1 MCDPLGNGPTNPNYN
16 PFNPSDPLDLFRT
29 LPCHLGELLDGIP
42 PPPSLDGLFSVGDIG
57 IYGSNAARLQD
68 LDTVANMPG
77 GLDSLVSDAQT
88 EMTDE
93 FTRVSSSEP
102 SNTIDIWQLQM
113 TNFRKLNLRT
123 LLRLLWL
130 LAPPPSL
137 PQPPGFISVIPASPS
152 QLAAGTGGRPIA
164 VALFPN
170 DSDPL
175 PQNSASGQ
183 VNGPASAD
191 GDGLPDNFK
200 NQLADAFTPLYH
212 VSAGEQDQFGTYAN
226 NPLKETFD
234 VPNGQNP
241 LSYFRVKPLAITT
254 DQNGVAQGFLRID
267 YLTLWNEDDGVVD
280 TPACD
285 VASAATGGY
294 IGSNA
299 KGLPPGSGRVGRGIA
314 GLVGALFGYDIEHL
328 ILLIGHHMLDHEH
341 SAVLV
346 AAPAVNGSYNLDPAL
361 YSAVSYYTAAHEGLI
376 LFDHSMYLSPAQPV
390 PAFNHISLSLSQS
403 KHSTYAFNPDRYPLI
418 WDPIIDAYFRVAN
431 SLYAVGLISSTAHN
445 ALLAIGDA
453 FFITCEVEN
462 FTSGS
467 GGVDGVGGA
476 FASPRIN
483 VGEPVAGNVLNDAG
497 FILASGGDG
506 TTVPKAEGSIASVI
520 VKACSQADRCG
531 IAEVTLPTVP
541 FGALTSVVNQV
552 VLQ

>member
-1 MCDPLGNGPTNPNYN
+1 
-16 PFNPSDPLDLFRT
+16 
-29 LPCHLGELLDGIP
+29 
-42 PPPSLDGLFSVGDIG
+42 
-57 IYGSNAARLQD
+57 
-68 LDTVANMPG
+68 MPG
-77 GLDSLVSDAQT
+77 GLDSLVSDAQM

-93 FTRVSSSEP
+93 FTKVSSSEP
-102 SNTIDIWQLQM
+102 SITIDVWQQQILS
-113 TNFRKLNLRT
+113 FRRLNLGT

-130 LAPPPSL
+130 LVPPPHL

-183 VNGPASAD
+183 VSGPASAD
-191 GDGLPDNFK
+191 GDGLSDNFK

-212 VSAGEQDQFGTYAN
+212 VSAGEQGQFGTYAD
-226 NPLKETFD
+226 NPQKETFD

-241 LSYFRVKPLAITT
+241 LSYFRVKRLAITT
-254 DQNGVAQGFLRID
+254 DENGVAQGFLRID

-285 VASAATGGY
+285 VASAATGNY
-294 IGSNA
+294 IGSHA
-299 KGLPPGSGRVGRGIA
+299 KGLPPGAGRSRGIA
-314 GLVGALFGYDIEHL
+314 ALVGALFGYEIEHL

-346 AAPAVNGSYNLDPAL
+346 VAPAVNGSYNLDPAL
-361 YSAVSYYTAAHEGLI
+361 YSAISYYTAAHEGLI

-431 SLYAVGLISSTAHN
+431 SLYAVGLISGTAHN

-453 FFITCEVEN
+453 FFLTCEVEN

-506 TTVPKAEGSIASVI
+506 TLAKLNEDLWATGQAPIFVATSPAAADPGIGGQQQFTAKVLNASSQAVTWSIDPPVGSIDQTGLYTAPEAEGSIGNVI

-531 IAEVTLPTVP
+531 IAVVTLPTVP